1 MEENL
6 MGYHGTLIVE
16 LILEITLMQQIT
28 GLDFEL
34 KSQQNGRI
42 SYDILIFSHTPKNAF
57 NRFNDYDVL
66 PLVRPTRSKS
76 KLNCSKSVGT
86 SAFCVREVLLKRLAD
101 FCSSA
106 AGYNL

>member
-1 MEENL
+1 MLNP
-6 MGYHGTLIVE
+6 
-16 LILEITLMQQIT
+16 
-28 GLDFEL
+28 
-34 KSQQNGRI
+34 SQQNGI
-42 SYDILIFSHTPKNAF
+42 SIDILIFSHTQKNAF

-66 PLVRPTRSKS
+66 PLVGPTRSKS

-86 SAFCVREVLLKRLAD
+86 SAFCAREVLLKRLAD